1 MSHASTLKIFILHR
15 AARGREATFHDI
27 DRHLDAMDEADYAPA
42 RFKEAGGGISIVL
55 NNYLT
60 LYRSTDF
67 KAASDIVYFL
77 LQSVSWLDD
86 HQQEAAPSIPDGVTL
101 YMTNGDIIRLTK
113 VDDDTIAISYDR
125 LNTRIPVTPRS
136 NMFFSDV
143 LVSKQEWVSAA
154 IVALKEYQRIL
165 DWIVEEGNAADEA
178 TLLLTA
184 LSKGIDAMLPSH

>member
-1 MSHASTLKIFILHR
+1 MSNASSLKIFILYR
-15 AARGREATFHDI
+15 AVRGREATFHDI

-42 RFKEAGGGISIVL
+42 RFIETGGGISIVL

-86 HQQEAAPSIPDGVTL
+86 NPQEIEPPFPGGITL
-101 YMTNGDIIRLTK
+101 YMTNGDRIRLAK
-113 VDDDTIAISYDR
+113 VDDDTIGLSYDR

-136 NMFFSDV
+136 NMFFNDV
-143 LVSKQEWVSAA
+143 QVSKQEWISAA
-154 IVALKEYQRIL
+154 VIALREYQRIL
-165 DWIVEEGNAADEA
+165 DWIIEEGNAEDHA

-184 LSKGIDAMLPSH
+184 LSQGIDAMLPQ